1 MRLSVAILS
10 INIENVTKT
19 TFSPKLK
26 RAQSLPRPI
35 AAVASDYPAG
45 QSTRRHSHDRT
56 QLIYAERGVMTVT
69 TAIGVW
75 VIPPERAVWVPA
87 GIEHEVRMMGAV
99 RMRSLFIDPQA
110 ATALPGSCTVVTVS
124 PLLREL
130 ILHAVELPELYDP
143 AGPDGRLMDV
153 ILDQLQSL
161 HETPLH
167 IAIPDDVRLR
177 RITDILLN
185 DPADNRSLEQW
196 AAVAGASSRT
206 LARLFLRETGLT
218 FGAWRQQARLLKALQ
233 GLALK
238 QSVTEVAFDLGYES
252 PSAFIAMFRRALG
265 KSPGRYF
272 QGAQS
277 SGAG

>member
-1 MRLSVAILS
+1 MTKS
-10 INIENVTKT
+10 I
-19 TFSPKLK
+19 FSPKLE
-26 RAQSLPRPI
+26 RAQNLPRPI

-56 QLIYAERGVMTVT
+56 QLIYAESGVMTVT
-69 TAIGVW
+69 TADGVW

-99 RMRSLFIDPQA
+99 RMCSLFIDPQA
-110 ATALPGSCTVVTVS
+110 ATAQPGSCTVVTVS

-130 ILHAVELPELYDP
+130 ILHAVNLPELYDP
-143 AGPDGRLMDV
+143 AGPDGRLMGV
-153 ILDQLQSL
+153 ILDQMQSL

-167 IAIPDDVRLR
+167 IVIPNDARLR
-177 RITDILLN
+177 RITDVLLN
-185 DPADNRSLEQW
+185 DPSDNRSLEQW
-196 AAVAGASSRT
+196 ATAAGASSRT

-218 FGAWRQQARLLKALQ
+218 FGAWRQQARLLKALEE
-233 GLALK
+233 LALK
-238 QSVTEVAFDLGYES
+238 KSVTEIAFDLGYES

-272 QGAQS
+272 QEPSASPPLGDT
-277 SGAG
+277 